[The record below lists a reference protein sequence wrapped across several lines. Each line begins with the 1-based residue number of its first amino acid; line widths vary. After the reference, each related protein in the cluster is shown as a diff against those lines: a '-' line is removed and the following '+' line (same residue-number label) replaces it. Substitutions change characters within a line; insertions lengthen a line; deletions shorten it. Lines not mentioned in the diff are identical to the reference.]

1 MAVPLVGLTGGLG
14 AGKSTALAELASL
27 GAAVLSADA
36 VVHELYET
44 ETVRD
49 AVRERFGGAVLDG
62 ERVDRAALAT
72 RVFEN
77 EDDRVWLEQFLWPL
91 VRQRA
96 EQFYAEACRREQP
109 PRAAVIEAPL
119 LFEAG
124 GDAAYTATIA
134 VVADD
139 ALRASRIAARDQA
152 QLARREER
160 QLPQPE
166 KARRATY
173 TVVNDGS
180 VAELREQLSGVLEKI
195 CR

>member
-77 EDDRVWLEQFLWPL
+77 DDDRVWLEQFLWPL
-91 VRQRA
+91 VKQRA
-96 EQFYAEACRREQP
+96 EEFYAEECRREPP

-124 GDAAYTATIA
+124 GDAPYTATIA

-139 ALRASRIAARDQA
+139 ALRASRIAARGQA

-160 QLPQPE
+160 QLPQQE

-173 TVVNDGS
+173 AIVNDGS
-180 VAELREQLSGVLEKI
+180 VAELRERLSDVLEKI

>member
-1 MAVPLVGLTGGLG
+1 MAVPFVGLTGGLG
-14 AGKSTALAELASL
+14 AGKSTALAELAAL

-44 ETVRD
+44 RTVTD
-49 AVRERFGGAVLDG
+49 AVRGRFGDGVFDG

-77 EDDRVWLEQFLWPL
+77 DGDRVWLEQLLWPL
-91 VRQRA
+91 VRQRG
-96 EQFYAEACRREQP
+96 EEFYAEASRRAP
-109 PRAAVIEAPL
+109 PPCAAVVEAPL

-124 GDAAYTATIA
+124 AEDRFAATVA

-152 QLARREER
+152 QLALREAR
-160 QLPQPE
+160 QLPQGE

-173 TVVNDGS
+173 VVVNDGS
-180 VAELREQLSGVLEKI
+180 VAELRERLAEVLEKL
-195 CR
+195 CA

>member
-27 GAAVLSADA
+27 GAAILSADA

-44 ETVRD
+44 GTVRD

-62 ERVDRAALAT
+62 ERVDRTALAT

-77 EDDRVWLEQFLWPL
+77 EDDRIWLEQFLWPL
-91 VRQRA
+91 VRQRG
-96 EQFYAEACRREQP
+96 EEFYAESCRREPP

-124 GDAAYTATIA
+124 GDSPYTATIA

-139 ALRASRIAARDQA
+139 ALRASRIAGRDQA

-160 QLPQPE
+160 QLPQQE

-173 TVVNDGS
+173 VVVNDGS
-180 VAELREQLSGVLEKI
+180 VAELRERLSDVLEKI

>member
-36 VVHELYET
+36 VVHELYKT
-44 ETVRD
+44 EAVRD
-49 AVRERFGGAVLDG
+49 AVRERFGGEVLDG
-62 ERVDRAALAT
+62 ERVDRGAIAT

-91 VRQRA
+91 VKQRG
-96 EQFYAEACRREQP
+96 EEFYAEACRRGQP

-124 GDAAYTATIA
+124 AESVYTATIA
-134 VVADD
+134 IVADD
-139 ALRASRIAARDQA
+139 ALRASRVAARDQA

-160 QLPQPE
+160 QLPQQE

-173 TVVNDGS
+173 VIVNDGS
-180 VAELREQLSGVLEKI
+180 VAELRDQLSDVLEKLG
-195 CR
+195 R